1 MDQNLDFREVIKEEL
16 EQFDVYLTEA
26 LKSNNHRVSD
36 IVNHAFKVE
45 GKRIRPTLVLL
56 VAKACGGV
64 STGSYHGAVTVE
76 LLHTATLV
84 HDDVIDESLMRRGQA
99 SVNALF
105 DNQRSV
111 LGGDYLLSTAILQS
125 VKTGNMEIVEIISEL
140 GKNLSEGELDQFA
153 LANEVIIDEAEYFEV
168 INKKTAS
175 LLYACAKIGAITG
188 GASRHNIEEFGRMGR
203 YLGIAFQIRD
213 DIFDYYNNDVGKP
226 TGNDIREGKITLPLI
241 YALQNCDEATRVS
254 MMDIITSRDYTTD
267 NIDRLL
273 SFAKEQGGVDYAY
286 KKLNSCLLEAEKI
299 VDDTTMDND
308 YKEVLKLLFTYLK
321 ERKY

>member
-84 HDDVIDESLMRRGQA
+84 HDDVIDESLKRRGQA

-254 MMDIITSRDYTTD
+254 MMYIITSRDYTTD

>member
-308 YKEVLKLLFTYLK
+308 DKEVLKLRFAYLK
-321 ERKY
+321 ERKS

>member
-203 YLGIAFQIRD
+203 HLGIAFQIRD

-254 MMDIITSRDYTTD
+254 MMDIITSRDYTTE

>member
-203 YLGIAFQIRD
+203 HLGIAFQIRD

-254 MMDIITSRDYTTD
+254 MMDIITSRDYTTE
-267 NIDRLL
+267 NIDSLL

>member
-64 STGSYHGAVTVE
+64 TTGSYHGAVTVE